1 VRNLLKKDNKVLKM
15 NKSFLINGNVTLDWQ
30 NKRLCDSKLKIIS
43 IYLFLSINNEILLF
57 QMRKNIICIKV
68 SE

>member
-1 VRNLLKKDNKVLKM
+1 MRNLLKKDNKVLKM